1 MPGGKKIL
9 KDVTLNIELGERV
22 ALLGANGAGKT
33 TLVKLVLG
41 LLFPDAG
48 TVTRP
53 PQVKVGYY
61 SQNHVETLRAQH
73 GAQCA
78 LAHFKEAF
86 PGEGEQELRAHLG
99 AFGIKGALATQ
110 PIVSLSGGQTVR
122 VALAHAVRA
131 HPHFLVL
138 DEPSNHLDAETVEA
152 LVESLREFAG
162 AVLLVT
168 HDQYVVEQVATETFL
183 VQRSKLQRLENGIE
197 DYKKMLA
204 KKVDALL

>member
-1 MPGGKKIL
+1 L
-9 KDVTLNIELGERV
+9 KDVTMNIEMGERV
-22 ALLGANGAGKT
+22 ALLGENGAGKT

-41 LLFPDAG
+41 LIAPDTG

-61 SQNHVETLRAQH
+61 SQNHVEVLRAEQ
-73 GAQCA
+73 GASCA
-78 LAHFKEAF
+78 LAYLKGAF

-110 PIVSLSGGQTVR
+110 PIASLSGGQAVR
-122 VALAHAVRA
+122 VALAYAVHS

-152 LVESLREFAG
+152 LVESLHDFAG

-168 HDQYVVEQVATETFL
+168 HDQYLVEKVATRTFL
-183 VQRSKLQRLENGIE
+183 VQRRKVQFLEQGIE
-197 DYKKMLA
+197 DYRNALA
-204 KKVDALL
+204 KKFRGFDVKC